1 MTEIR
6 NTKQR
11 QYDLETRVLEF
22 AKACRK
28 YVKTL
33 KPSIISIEDGKQMVR
48 SSGSVGANY
57 LEANEAISKK
67 DFLHR
72 LRIAKKEA
80 RETIYW
86 LKLLEAPEPLIKEA
100 SELMH
105 ILGAILEKSK
115 WALAFRPSNLMF
127 V

>member
-1 MTEIR
+1 MTEVR
-6 NTKQR
+6 NSKQR
-11 QYDLETRVLEF
+11 QFDLEDRVLAF
-22 AKACRK
+22 AQDCRLF
-28 YVKTL
+28 VKSL
-33 KPSIISIEDGKQMVR
+33 KPSVATIEDGKQMVR
-48 SSGSVGANY
+48 SSDSVGANY

-105 ILGAILEKSK
+105 ILGAILVKSK
-115 WALAFRPSNLMF
+115 
-127 V
+127 

>member
-1 MTEIR
+1 MSEIR
-6 NTKQR
+6 NNKR
-11 QYDLETRVLEF
+11 FDLEDRTLHFARDVRVF
-22 AKACRK
+22 VRG
-28 YVKTL
+28 L
-33 KPSIISIEDGKQMVR
+33 KPETASFEDGKQVVR

-67 DFLHR
+67 DFLLR

-86 LKLLEAPEPLIKEA
+86 LTLLEAPERLVNEA
-100 SELMH
+100 REIMH

-115 WALAFRPSNLMF
+115 
-127 V
+127 

>member
-6 NTKQR
+6 NSKQR
-11 QYDLETRVLEF
+11 TYDLEDRVIAF
-22 AKACRK
+22 AKACRVFVRSQK
-28 YVKTL
+28 STV
-33 KPSIISIEDGKQMVR
+33 ISIEDGKQIVR

-86 LKLLEAPEPLIKEA
+86 LKLLDAPESLMKEA
-100 SELMH
+100 SEIMH

-115 WALAFRPSNLMF
+115 
-127 V
+127 

>member
-115 WALAFRPSNLMF
+115 
-127 V
+127 

>member
-1 MTEIR
+1 
-6 NTKQR
+6 
-11 QYDLETRVLEF
+11 
-22 AKACRK
+22 
-28 YVKTL
+28 
-33 KPSIISIEDGKQMVR
+33 MVR
-48 SSGSVGANY
+48 SSGSIGANY

-86 LKLLEAPEPLIKEA
+86 LRLLDAPDALIKEA

-105 ILGAILEKSK
+105 ILGAVLAKSK
-115 WALAFRPSNLMF
+115 
-127 V
+127 